1 MCVCSPTVSV
11 LEDDAEAVSTQ
22 KLVVVH
28 DPQRLHL
35 GVHVATALH
44 TEGHERGQGEGKHRE
59 REKRKVKQETQ
70 NHTATDSS
78 LVSWPSLTLN

>member
-59 REKRKVKQETQ
+59 RERKEKLNKKPRTTQ
-70 NHTATDSS
+70 
-78 LVSWPSLTLN
+78 PQTLLWFLGRL